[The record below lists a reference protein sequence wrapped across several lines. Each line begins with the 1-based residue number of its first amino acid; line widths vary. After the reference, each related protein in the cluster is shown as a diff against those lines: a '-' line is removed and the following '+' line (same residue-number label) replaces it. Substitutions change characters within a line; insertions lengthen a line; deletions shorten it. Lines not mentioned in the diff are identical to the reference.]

1 MEIIQEICKEGKS
14 KKKEQKICLLSKIKN
29 IKEKEKKNK
38 NKKQK
43 TKNKKKYKHLS
54 PSKCLHETK
63 CDGVPNHATPPTP
76 A

>member
-29 IKEKEKKNK
+29 IKEKEKKTKTKTK

-43 TKNKKKYKHLS
+43 KIQASLS
-54 PSKCLHETK
+54 LQVST
-63 CDGVPNHATPPTP
+63 
-76 A
+76 

>member
-14 KKKEQKICLLSKIKN
+14 KKKEQKICLLSKITN
-29 IKEKEKKNK
+29 IEEKKKKTKTKSK
-38 NKKQK
+38 NKKQ
-43 TKNKKKYKHLS
+43 KKYKHLS